1 MLKLLPALIAAVSIA
16 HASPPDAASVADRE
30 TLQAFIESEG
40 FTSWDEAYE
49 GLDHAKRDGQWRSGS
64 TYFWIYSLDGI
75 CLFSPDNEIYEGQ
88 NLIELTDIDGVP
100 IVAELLE
107 IVAQGGGY
115 LEYRWD
121 NPEVEGDEE
130 DGSNYVAYALSV
142 NIGGTEFMLGSGFY
156 VDDQK
161 TAVRA
166 YSWDQIKAD
175 LSTTEQPER
184 KHNAYSIAWNT

>member
-1 MLKLLPALIAAVSIA
+1 MKLILMALVATVSMA
-16 HASPPDAASVADRE
+16 YASPPDAASVADKE
-30 TLQAFIESEG
+30 TLKVFLEEAKAFIESEG

-49 GLDHAKRDGQWRSGS
+49 GLDHAKHDGRWRSGS
-64 TYFWIYSLDGI
+64 TYFWIYALDGT

-88 NLIELTDIDGVP
+88 NLIELTDIDGVR
-100 IVAELLE
+100 IIAELLE
-107 IVAQGGGY
+107 MVAQGGGY

-130 DGSNYVAYALSV
+130 DGSDYVAYALSV

-156 VDDQK
+156 VEYPP

-166 YSWDQIKAD
+166 YSWGQIKA
-175 LSTTEQPER
+175 QPF
-184 KHNAYSIAWNT
+184 NF

>member
-1 MLKLLPALIAAVSIA
+1 MLKILPLILIAAASIA
-16 HASPPDAASVADRE
+16 YASPPDAASVADRE
-30 TLQAFIESEG
+30 TLKAFLEAAKAFIEAEG

-49 GLDHAKRDGQWRSGS
+49 GLDRAKRDGPWRSGS
-64 TYFWIYSLDGI
+64 TYFWIYSLDGT

-88 NLIELTDIDGVP
+88 NLIELTDIDGVR
-100 IVAELLE
+100 IIAELLE
-107 IVAQGGGY
+107 MVAQGGGY

-121 NPEVEGDEE
+121 NPEVEGDEQN
-130 DGSNYVAYALSV
+130 GSDYVAYALSV

-166 YSWDQIKAD
+166 YSWGQIKA
-175 LSTTEQPER
+175 QPF
-184 KHNAYSIAWNT
+184 NY